1 MARIVII
8 GCGRLGSALA
18 ASLSNA
24 GHTLAV
30 IDRDPAALRRL
41 GTGFRGL
48 QVAGHALDRAVLLQ
62 ADVEH
67 ADACAVL
74 TGDDAANTVISMVV
88 RRRFRVPQVVTRC
101 VEPQRTTLLR
111 RHGIAVVTPATWAA
125 VEVERLLVAREIHS
139 LASLG
144 SGEVEILALA
154 VPPRLVGRHPLDLV
168 QPGEWTVVALER
180 LGRAVLPSER
190 TLLEAGD
197 VLVVAVQA
205 PSRARLVA
213 MFEP

>member
-18 ASLSNA
+18 TSLSNA
-24 GHTLAV
+24 GHTITV

-48 QVAGHALDRAVLLQ
+48 HVAGHALDRPVLQ
-62 ADVEH
+62 HADLEH

-74 TGDDAANTVISMVV
+74 TGDDAVNTVISMVV

-101 VEPQRTTLLR
+101 METQRATVLR

-125 VEVERLLVAREIHS
+125 VEVERLLVAREVPS

-144 SGEVEILALA
+144 SGEVELLALA
-154 VPPRLVGRHPLDLV
+154 IPPRLVGRRPLDLA

-180 LGRAVLPSER
+180 LGRAMLPTER

-197 VLVVAVQA
+197 ILVVAVHT